1 MQRNSKLVTLGNLGM
16 PGHTHLKWQ
25 YQFEE
30 TFDVY
35 LQAKQL
41 TSSFIFSLGYCK
53 DIVNLL
59 FWGKKRLSVITWT
72 ERTDRQTT
80 RRSKKNI
87 CYQSWKCHPEHNAK
101 IGPHGI
107 EFWRSW
113 NARIKYTNHG
123 RAQRLD
129 EKNGVIYL
137 VIMFTSTDMVIN
149 MSKMA
154 HFCIFRW
161 LQQQKKTVLVKY
173 LSASERSYW
182 ILSENDMVNRFWT
195 YSLWDIENSNIK
207 KLLSQQK
214 ILKPETLYFQGLTT
228 C

>member
-1 MQRNSKLVTLGNLGM
+1 M
-16 PGHTHLKWQ
+16 
-25 YQFEE
+25 
-30 TFDVY
+30 
-35 LQAKQL
+35 
-41 TSSFIFSLGYCK
+41 
-53 DIVNLL
+53 
-59 FWGKKRLSVITWT
+59 
-72 ERTDRQTT
+72 
-80 RRSKKNI
+80 
-87 CYQSWKCHPEHNAK
+87 
-101 IGPHGI
+101 
-107 EFWRSW
+107 SW

-129 EKNGVIYL
+129 EKNEVIYL

-154 HFCIFRW
+154 HFLYFSLIAATT
-161 LQQQKKTVLVKY
+161 KNTVLVKY

-182 ILSENDMVNRFWT
+182 ILSENDMVNRLWT

-214 ILKPETLYFQGLTT
+214 ILKPQNPVFSRVDNLLIITQNPIIHSI

>member
-1 MQRNSKLVTLGNLGM
+1 M
-16 PGHTHLKWQ
+16 
-25 YQFEE
+25 
-30 TFDVY
+30 
-35 LQAKQL
+35 
-41 TSSFIFSLGYCK
+41 
-53 DIVNLL
+53 
-59 FWGKKRLSVITWT
+59 
-72 ERTDRQTT
+72 
-80 RRSKKNI
+80 

-101 IGPHGI
+101 IGPHGT
-107 EFWRSW
+107 EFWNFGMSW

-129 EKNGVIYL
+129 EKNEVIYL

-154 HFCIFRW
+154 HFLYFSLIFCSNN
-161 LQQQKKTVLVKY
+161 KNTVLVKY

-182 ILSENDMVNRFWT
+182 ILSENDMVNRLWT

-214 ILKPETLYFQGLTT
+214 ILKPRNPVFSRVDNLLIITQNPIIHSI